1 MAIKTYKLNDSGKGR
16 GMAKATHLH
25 IDNKSTNRDA
35 LTLETVSDGAASGP
49 LMLSLIHISEP
60 TRPY

>member
-25 IDNKSTNRDA
+25 IDNKSTN
-35 LTLETVSDGAASGP
+35 P
-49 LMLSLIHISEP
+49 LLKEIIYHLKPIPLIE
-60 TRPY
+60 